1 MSKAYLCLDVPVQLS
16 YSFPAFSFVF
26 LAVYLDF
33 GFTVRGMGTRGNM
46 IRIRQVRA
54 TARIFPPSRNSGRR
68 HRVVIPT
75 TDRPQS
81 SRIRRDGEL
90 CRFMKGC
97 RPSGEILRRW
107 NGVLGWIWGG
117 CGEIGLDEVWGNV
130 GRLSPRQW
138 DPSFSV
144 PYVAGNVVLTS
155 FLPLRALGAVD
166 ERCVL

>member
-1 MSKAYLCLDVPVQLS
+1 
-16 YSFPAFSFVF
+16 
-26 LAVYLDF
+26 
-33 GFTVRGMGTRGNM
+33 
-46 IRIRQVRA
+46 
-54 TARIFPPSRNSGRR
+54 
-68 HRVVIPT
+68 
-75 TDRPQS
+75 
-81 SRIRRDGEL
+81 
-90 CRFMKGC
+90 MKGC

-166 ERCVL
+166 ERYLVLRQHKTCAQCGYPSAKLRSFEWGQKAKRRKTTGTGRMRYLKDVSRRFKNGFRENTTATKKSKPTSD